1 MSSPPFDL
9 ASFVEDLARATI
21 GGTFNFYRDGE
32 RAALLRARLRSY
44 LAARAAAPL
53 LLVAEAPGYR
63 GTRVSG
69 IPLTSERQLTGRGP
83 AEATATVVHRALGE
97 LGLAGDVLLWN
108 VVPTHPHLP
117 HRPHTNR
124 APTRGEIAA
133 AAPFLAALAQ
143 GRRVVAVGRLAESV
157 LGSPAVRHPSHGGAA
172 AFGDGLR
179 RILAHEGS
187 ERSAMEEATA
197 REAAATHAQAT
208 VERDYE
214 TAGSYLT
221 EEMKASAGEVM
232 REMPRPLTS
241 AEVVAVEGGT
251 DAVTCLIRYTGD
263 EAATT
268 VASRWR
274 EIDGEPKIVGLE
286 VVEKR

>member
-1 MSSPPFDL
+1 MSRSPFDL
-9 ASFVEDLARATI
+9 ARFLDELAGATI

-44 LAARAAAPL
+44 LAARAEAPF

-69 IPLTSERQLTGRGP
+69 IPLTSERQLSGTGPG
-83 AEATATVVHRALGE
+83 EATATIVQRALAE
-97 LGLAGDVLLWN
+97 LGIAERTLLWN

-117 HRPHTNR
+117 RRPHTNR
-124 APTRGEIAA
+124 APTRGEVGAS
-133 AAPFLAALAQ
+133 APFLAALARE
-143 GRRVVAVGRLAESV
+143 RRAVAVGRLAESV
-157 LGSPAVRHPSHGGAA
+157 LGYPAVRHPSHGGAA
-172 AFGDGLR
+172 AFREGLR
-179 RILAHEGS
+179 RIVAREGS
-187 ERSAMEEATA
+187 ERSAMEEATV
-197 REAAATHAQAT
+197 RAAAETHAQAT

-221 EEMKASAGEVM
+221 DEMKASAGEIM
-232 REMPRPLTS
+232 RALPRPLTS
-241 AEVVAVEGGT
+241 AEVVAVEGGSDT
-251 DAVTCLIRYTGD
+251 VTCLIRYAGD

-274 EIDGEPKIVGLE
+274 EIDGEPKIVALE
-286 VVEKR
+286 IAENR